1 MTPIIKGAICALSLT
16 LLTACGQPAPT
27 PTPTPALEPTPP
39 PVTATPALAD
49 ALQEGVTRFLAD
61 RDDAQPGGLVFA
73 QSLAIAEFQVD
84 VYRLTYRPHG
94 DGEAQTAY
102 LLYDVGADGQSDPS
116 YTDCAAD
123 GDRVERAGLE
133 QAAAESLYHISD
145 LEFSFPRVY
154 SHGYFGLGSS
164 GVDFVG
170 YADWL
175 DQPETVRME
184 NYDVWWPDDY
194 WYETRYDGLTLL
206 CYHSAAE
213 NSGFLYK
220 IETTREDLWTY
231 RGAQV
236 GMTKA
241 EILDL
246 YPEINPEEPWGA
258 EWGNHLAYQSNPGAL
273 ADLYIHFT
281 FDDADVLTK
290 IIMENYFD

>member
-1 MTPIIKGAICALSLT
+1 MAPLIKGTICTLSLT
-16 LLTACGQPAPT
+16 LLTACSPSAPK

-49 ALQEGVTRFLAD
+49 TLQEGVTRFLAD
-61 RDDAQPGGLVFA
+61 MDDAQPGDLVFT

-84 VYRLTYRPHG
+84 VYRLSYRSN
-94 DGEAQTAY
+94 ENAEEQTAY
-102 LLYDVGADGQSDPS
+102 LLYDVGADGQGDPY

-123 GDRVERAGLE
+123 GDRVERVGLE

-175 DQPETVRME
+175 DHPETVLME
-184 NYDVWWPDDY
+184 NYDVWWPDDD

-213 NSGFLYK
+213 DSSAIYK
-220 IETTREDLWTY
+220 IETIREDLWTY

-246 YPEINPEEPWGA
+246 YPEIDPEEPWDA
-258 EWGNHLAYQSNPGAL
+258 EWGNHLAYSSNPGTL
-273 ADLYIHFT
+273 AGFYIHFT
-281 FDDADVLTK
+281 FDEADILTQ
-290 IIMENYFD
+290 IMMENYFD